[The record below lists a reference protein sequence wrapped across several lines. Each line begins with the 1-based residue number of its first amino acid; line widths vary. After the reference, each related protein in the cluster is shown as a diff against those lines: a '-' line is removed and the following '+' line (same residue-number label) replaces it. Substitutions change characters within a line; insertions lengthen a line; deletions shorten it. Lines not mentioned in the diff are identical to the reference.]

1 MRPPS
6 LLLFTLF
13 SIAVCGTTRAAAN
26 TPDRKIDLLFG
37 VPKSKHVLY
46 SGSTFECVDK
56 SKRIPI
62 SAVND
67 DYCDCLDGSDEP
79 GSSACNNGQFYCA
92 NEGFKGAYISST
104 RVNDGICDPEC
115 CDGSDEL
122 LGGLVTC
129 PNKCK
134 EQGEIHRRKLAEE
147 KKIWKKAQAEK
158 KRVME
163 QSKKATTEREKE
175 IDKLAAEVESLQKVV
190 DRLRYVQTKG
200 EAWEE
205 KKKQM
210 NPAID
215 VLTEL
220 SGKMQ
225 NDFNDKM
232 VGCNTRVSDLR
243 RSLEETYD
251 LLDVL
256 EDIAGLLKSIPDDSP
271 LRADANLILVFEK
284 IAWYN
289 NVKDTH
295 NMSRQSI
302 TDTLESDKEAEKL
315 LIENVQ
321 VTQETL
327 VEMSSRVT
335 EQVRN
340 AFKARGRA
348 KTQDDVCKDP
358 HTTMYLC
365 ASMTAERTWK
375 ALREAVEATILWP
388 GWGKLVVRSTKA
400 FDSIIARPRS
410 SSEEKTSSASYE
422 PAADGDE
429 DEAAK
434 ILADLTPEE
443 VANAKYNLQVVRDQL
458 SENDRKVSEA
468 NDKLDQL
475 KKKRGVDYGPDG
487 IWESLSGKCFSVDTA
502 EYKYEACLFEKAT
515 QMQKGS
521 TYGPSLGQFSRWG
534 PRTNLNPNAPKYHY
548 MMFEGGERCWNGPE
562 RSVEIA
568 FECGPENV
576 VVSVSEPSKCEYGL
590 KFRTPLVCPDSFD
603 DGATEGTPRDEL

>member
-1 MRPPS
+1 MALRRDSFLMRPSS
-6 LLLFTLF
+6 LLLFVLL
-13 SIAVCGTTRAAAN
+13 SIAVLRTRPVVAN
-26 TPDRKIDLLFG
+26 NVDRKIDLLFG
-37 VPKSKHVLY
+37 VPKSKHALY
-46 SGSTFECVDK
+46 SGSAFECLDK

-67 DYCDCLDGSDEP
+67 DYCDCFDGSDEP
-79 GSSACNNGQFYCA
+79 
-92 NEGFKGAYISST
+92 
-104 RVNDGICDPEC
+104 DPEC
-115 CDGSDEL
+115 CDGTDERF
-122 LGGLVTC
+122 GGLVTC

-134 EQGEIHRRKLAEE
+134 EQGEVHKKKLNEE
-147 KKIWKKAQAEK
+147 KKVWKKAQAEK
-158 KRVME
+158 KRVLE
-163 QSKKATTEREKE
+163 QSKRSTSEREKE
-175 IDKLAAEVESLQKVV
+175 IEKLTAEVESLQKVV
-190 DRLRYVQTKG
+190 DRLRYIQTKG

-205 KKKQM
+205 KRKQM

-220 SGKMQ
+220 SQKMQ
-225 NDFNDKM
+225 NDFHDKM
-232 VGCNTRVSDLR
+232 VGCNIVSDLR

-251 LLDVL
+251 LLDAL
-256 EDIAGLLKSIPDDSP
+256 EGIAGLIKSIPDDSS
-271 LRADANLILVFEK
+271 LRADANLIPVFEK

-289 NVKDTH
+289 NVKDTDSV
-295 NMSRQSI
+295 SRQSI
-302 TDTLESDKEAEKL
+302 TDTLESAKEAEKL
-315 LIENVQ
+315 LGENVH

-340 AFKARGRA
+340 AFKARGTA
-348 KTQDDVCKDP
+348 KTNDDVCKDP

-365 ASMTAERTWK
+365 ASVTAERTWK

-400 FDSIIARPRS
+400 FDSIIARPKS
-410 SSEEKTSSASYE
+410 SSDTETSASYE
-422 PAADGDE
+422 PGTDGEE
-429 DEAAK
+429 DDAEK

-443 VANAKYNLQVVRDQL
+443 LANAKYNLQLIRDQL
-458 SENDRKVSEA
+458 SENNRKVTEA

-475 KKKRGVDYGPDG
+475 KMKRGVDFGPDG
-487 IWESLSGKCFSVDTA
+487 IWQSLSGKCFSVDTA

-534 PRTNLNPNAPKYHY
+534 PRTNLNANAPKYHY

-603 DGATEGTPRDEL
+603 DAELEGVPRDEL